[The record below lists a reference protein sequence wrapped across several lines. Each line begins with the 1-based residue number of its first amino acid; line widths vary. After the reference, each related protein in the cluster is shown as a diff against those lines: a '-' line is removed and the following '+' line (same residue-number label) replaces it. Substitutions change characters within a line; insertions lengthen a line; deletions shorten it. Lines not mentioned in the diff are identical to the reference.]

1 MKGFDYSKV
10 KEEGELYDKL
20 RPLGIKITNSLYDI
34 EYIGT
39 ENIPAEGGFIIASNH
54 VKALD
59 PVFIA
64 LGVKDR
70 QIHFMGKKEL
80 FEKPIVRSFLK
91 AANGFPIVRGGA
103 DKEALDY
110 AERVVK
116 EGKILGIFPEGT
128 RSKDYK
134 PARAKSGIGLIA
146 KEAKADI
153 LPVSIYNRDNMKKG
167 TKLTIRFG
175 EIIPYESLG
184 FTEEGSRDEVRAC
197 AKFVMS
203 EIVKLWGKGHCK

>member
-10 KEEGELYDKL
+10 KEEEALYDNL
-20 RPLGIKITNSLYDI
+20 RPIGDKIINKLYDV
-34 EYIGT
+34 EYVGT

-54 VKALD
+54 VKAID

-80 FEKPIVRSFLK
+80 FEKPVIRSILK
-91 AANGFPIVRGGA
+91 KANGFPIVRGGA

-175 EIIPYESLG
+175 ELIPYEKLG
-184 FTEEGSRDEVRAC
+184 FTEEGSREEVKAC

-203 EIVKLWGKGHCK
+203 EIVKLWGMGHCE

>member
-10 KEEGELYDKL
+10 KEEEALYDNL
-20 RPLGIKITNSLYDI
+20 RPLGKKIINGLYDVH
-34 EYIGT
+34 YIGL

-54 VKALD
+54 VKAID

-64 LGVKDR
+64 LGVENR

-80 FEKPIVRSFLK
+80 FEKPIIKTLFKKV
-91 AANGFPIVRGGA
+91 NGFPIVRGGA

-116 EGKILGIFPEGT
+116 EGHILGIFPEGT
-128 RSKDYK
+128 RSKDNK

-153 LPVSIYNRDNMKKG
+153 LPVSIYNCDDLKKG
-167 TKLTIRFG
+167 TRLTVRFG
-175 EIIPYESLG
+175 EMIPYEKLG
-184 FTEEGSRDEVRAC
+184 FTEEGSREEVKAC
-197 AKFVMS
+197 AKFVMA
-203 EIVKLWGKGHCK
+203 EIVKLWGKGHCE

>member
-10 KEEGELYDKL
+10 KEEEELYDKL
-20 RPLGIKITNSLYDI
+20 RPLGKKIADFLYDVNF
-34 EYIGT
+34 IGT

-64 LGVKDR
+64 LGVKER

-80 FEKPIVRSFLK
+80 FEKPVIRDLLRK
-91 AANGFPIVRGGA
+91 ANGFPIVRGGA

-116 EGKILGIFPEGT
+116 EGHILGIFPEGT

-134 PARAKSGIGLIA
+134 PQRAKSGVGLIA
-146 KEAKADI
+146 KNAKADI
-153 LPVSIYNRDNMKKG
+153 LPVSIYNCDEMKRG

-175 EIIPYESLG
+175 ELIPYENLG
-184 FTEEGSRDEVRAC
+184 FTEAESREEVKNC
-197 AKFVMS
+197 AKLVMA
-203 EIVKLWGKGHCK
+203 EIVKLWGKGHCE